1 MTRAGAGV
9 FVCGSPYTEVSSV
22 AWALSAHPGFMAA
35 PESRFLF
42 HLFGSRPGMER
53 PYLYDAYCRCRE
65 GGTWLDV
72 NGCPY
77 DEFVAALGEGI
88 ARLFQSRTGE
98 RRWVDSSPEN
108 ALLGD
113 DLLRLFPAAFVIG
126 LQQPVRT
133 AAFIEGQGRLPQ
145 DPLRLQVLQ
154 EVNTLYNKHLAR
166 LAEYAP
172 SHVFLLEEAELF
184 GDPDRLFSELFDF
197 VGEPD
202 DPTVSPVF
210 ASHLY
215 RVNMPLAEAKAVLAE
230 FSAASLTNGLI
241 SE

>member
-1 MTRAGAGV
+1 MAVQAGAGV

-22 AWALSAHPGFMAA
+22 AWALSSHPRFMAA
-35 PESRFLF
+35 PESQFLF
-42 HLFGSRPGMER
+42 HLFGNRPGMDR

-88 ARLFQSRTGE
+88 ARLFQSRTGD

-113 DLLRLFPAAFVIG
+113 DLLRLFPHAFVIG

-133 AAFIEGQGRLPQ
+133 AAFIEGQGRLP
-145 DPLRLQVLQ
+145 DAARLHAL
-154 EVNTLYNKHLAR
+154 EEMNTHYNKHLSR
-166 LAEYAP
+166 LADYAP
-172 SHVFLLEEAELF
+172 DHVFLLEETELF
-184 GDPDRLFSELFDF
+184 GDPDQAFRELFDF

-202 DPTVSPVF
+202 DPAVPSVF

-215 RVNMPLAEAKAVLAE
+215 RVNMPLAQAKVSLAE
-230 FSAASLTNGLI
+230 FSEAWQASGVV
-241 SE
+241 SD